1 MMEVQPFRG
10 KHYDA
15 DCRQCDTS
23 YRGSYKQ
30 ANAVREDHNERLH
43 PRRWRRHL
51 RRLEI
56 LDELQSSG
64 MMRESIDFA
73 DPVLAGGWDHA
84 LPFDVPPLKRGRLK
98 EEGLI

>member
-30 ANAVREDHNERLH
+30 ANEVRETHNARLH
-43 PRRWRRHL
+43 PRRWRRYL

-56 LDELQSSG
+56 LDELQDSLRAG
-64 MMRESIDFA
+64 RLQDIQDGV
-73 DPVLAGGWDHA
+73 DPWSVA
-84 LPFDVPPLKRGRLK
+84 LPFDVPPLRRARLK